1 MNKKMIIIASIALI
15 LDQIS
20 KIIATSY
27 LTLNQSLKIINKF
40 FYLTLC
46 QNEGAAWGMF
56 KNARFVIII
65 GTIVAI
71 ILIYHYIFCFK
82 ENKRNNLAFGLLIGG
97 LAGNLIDRIIFGYV
111 RDFLDFYIFK
121 YDYPI
126 FNIADI
132 CIVVGVFLLIISV
145 IKGDDKNESDSKDKR
160 RKTRQVSSEE

>member
-1 MNKKMIIIASIALI
+1 MNKKIIIIASIALI
-15 LDQIS
+15 IDQVS

-27 LTLNQSLKIINKF
+27 LKLSIGVKVIKNF

-46 QNEGAAWGMF
+46 HNEGAAWGLF
-56 KNARFVIII
+56 SNARFVIII
-65 GTIVAI
+65 GTLAAI
-71 ILIYHYIFCFK
+71 ILIYHYVFVFK

-126 FNIADI
+126 FNIADM
-132 CIVVGVFLLIISV
+132 CIVVGVFLLIISI
-145 IKGDDKNESDSKDKR
+145 IKGDDKHEDNSKGKS
-160 RKTRQVSSEE
+160 RKTRQVPSE